1 MTDRRAPDVADPIAE
16 AAAHAKARR
25 FAKALEILAQ
35 CLEERPND
43 PQLLYE
49 RGLAMFDWGRLRE
62 AREDLVA
69 AEVLGLSTFGLHL
82 NLGHACH
89 LMGLSEEAENHV
101 RRAISLDENASVAQI
116 GLGAVLQ
123 ASKRLDEAI
132 RCYERA
138 YDLGADRV
146 DCLTYIAS
154 CKLDK
159 KEGPAAEDVVRR
171 AISLEADSGRSW
183 AMLGIA
189 LSLQDRFDDASEAF
203 ARAEEIEVRTG
214 QQAEAFVP
222 HGVHLLGIG
231 KLGEVLELYARY
243 LPSHPHPSAQTHH
256 SWALLTAGRLREG
269 WIQYEFRWCQDPLL
283 SVRPRFG
290 KPQWNGQN
298 LEGKTLVLWAEQ
310 GIGDT
315 VQFARFAPLLKA
327 RGAFVVLHVPA
338 RLKEIGAHFLGVD
351 RVILSPNELQAGFDY
366 HIALMSLPRVL
377 EIDQSSIPANIPY
390 LTTDPHRTLRWR
402 EQLAAK
408 SRLKVGLVWAGNPK
422 HERDRF
428 RSISL
433 SMLAPLLDV
442 DGAQFFALQKES
454 SVDLASQANV
464 SPKLVDLAPLLNDL
478 CDTAAVIEALDLVI
492 CVDTAVAHIAGALG
506 RPVWVMLPA
515 AGDFRWLIGREDS
528 PWYPT
533 MRLFTQRQLGEW
545 NEVIARVAQ
554 ALMDA
559 VRAYSAGQFP
569 VAVLP
574 RSVEKPDPH
583 SGNDGAERSALS
595 LSRVTET
602 RLGIVQYLP
611 DERTLGRSLDRY
623 GEWLQPQIDLINRL
637 LRPGAIVIE
646 AGSGI
651 GAHALALAQVLG
663 STGHLF
669 AYEADPIHHRI
680 LTQNLIM
687 NGLRRFVTVM
697 KRELT
702 CRTPSQAGRDPDLQT
717 PTAEADEVH
726 SDAVDEL
733 MLARLDLIKL
743 SERCNP
749 HTVLDGGA
757 ATIWRLRPLL
767 FIAIPIASSLRII
780 AEHVETFSY
789 RCWEVA
795 TPYFSPTNYN
805 RRMEDAFEGEAATAL
820 LAIPEETTPHAAVA
834 ALKEL

>member
-1 MTDRRAPDVADPIAE
+1 M
-16 AAAHAKARR
+16 
-25 FAKALEILAQ
+25 
-35 CLEERPND
+35 
-43 PQLLYE
+43 
-49 RGLAMFDWGRLRE
+49 
-62 AREDLVA
+62 
-69 AEVLGLSTFGLHL
+69 LGLSSFALHL
-82 NLGHACH
+82 NMGHVCQLLG
-89 LMGLSEEAENHV
+89 LTDDAETHI
-101 RRAISLDENASVAQI
+101 RRAIALDENAPLAHV

-138 YDLGADRV
+138 YDLDADRV

-159 KEGPAAEDVVRR
+159 KDGPGAEDVVRR
-171 AISLEADSGRSW
+171 AISLDADSGRSW

-189 LSLQDRFDDASEAF
+189 LSLQDRSDDASEAF
-203 ARAEEIEVRTG
+203 VRAEEVEVRTG
-214 QQAEAFVP
+214 RMAEAFVP

-231 KLGEVLELYARY
+231 KLGDVLELYARY
-243 LPSHPHPSAQTHH
+243 LPSHPHPAAQTHH
-256 SWALLTAGRLREG
+256 SWALLTAGRLHEG

-290 KPQWNGQN
+290 KPQWNGQD
-298 LEGKTLVLWAEQ
+298 LKGKTLVLWAEQ

-338 RLKEIGAHFLGVD
+338 TLKEIGAHFLGVD
-351 RVILSPNELQAGFDY
+351 RVILSPKELEAGFDY
-366 HIALMSLPRVL
+366 HVALMSLPRVL
-377 EIDQSSIPANIPY
+377 EVDQSSIPTNIPY
-390 LTTDPHRTLRWR
+390 LTADPRRTLHWR

-408 SRLKVGLVWAGNPK
+408 SGLKVGLVWAGNPK

-428 RSISL
+428 RSIPL
-433 SMLAPLLDV
+433 SMLEPLLDI
-442 DGAQFFALQKES
+442 DGAQFFSLQKENP
-454 SVDLASQANV
+454 VDLASQAEV
-464 SPKLVDLAPLLNDL
+464 SAKLVDLAPQLDDL

-515 AGDFRWLIGREDS
+515 AGDFRWLTGREDS

-533 MRLFTQRQLGEW
+533 VRLFTQRQLGEW
-545 NEVIARVAQ
+545 DEVIARVAQ
-554 ALMDA
+554 ALRNA
-559 VRAYSAGQFP
+559 SHAYGAGQFP
-569 VAVLP
+569 AAVLP
-574 RSVEKPDPH
+574 RSVDKVDPR
-583 SGNDGAERSALS
+583 SANDSEERPALS
-595 LSRVTET
+595 LSRVTES
-602 RLGIVQYLP
+602 RFGIVQYLP
-611 DERTLGRSLDRY
+611 GESTLAGSLERY
-623 GEWLQPQIDLINRL
+623 GEWLQPQIDLISRL
-637 LRPGAIVIE
+637 LRPGANVIE

-651 GAHALALAQVLG
+651 GAHTLPLAQILG

-669 AYEADPIHHRI
+669 AYEPDPIHHRI

-687 NGLRRFVTVM
+687 NGVRRLVTVM

-702 CRTPSQAGRDPDLQT
+702 CRTPSQAGRDTDLQG
-717 PTAEADEVH
+717 PTAEAEEVH
-726 SDAVDEL
+726 SDAIDEL
-733 MLARLDLIKL
+733 MLARLDLLKL

-749 HTVLDGGA
+749 STVLDGGE

-767 FIAIPIASSLRII
+767 FIAIPVASSLRII

-795 TPYFSPTNYN
+795 APYFSPTNYN
-805 RRMEDAFEGEAATAL
+805 RRVEDVFRGEGATAL
-820 LAIPEETTPHAAVA
+820 LAIPEETTPPAAVA
-834 ALKEL
+834 GLKEI